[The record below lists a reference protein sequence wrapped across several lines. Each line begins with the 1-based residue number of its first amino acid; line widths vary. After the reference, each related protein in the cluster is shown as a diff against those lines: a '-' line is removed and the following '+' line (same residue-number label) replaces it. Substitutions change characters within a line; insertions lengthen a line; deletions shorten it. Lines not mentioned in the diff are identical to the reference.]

1 MHRHVMWTVCDV
13 SAVQPHFYFGL
24 FGWGHAGYNDGL
36 LLAFVHC
43 TLLLTLCRSMY
54 IFMHT
59 SSKVLYYIL
68 ARLSILQLR
77 LSARGARCS

>member
-13 SAVQPHFYFGL
+13 SAVQPHLYFGL
-24 FGWGHAGYNDGL
+24 FGWGHAAGYNDGL

-43 TLLLTLCRSMY
+43 TLFLTLCRSMY

-68 ARLSILQLR
+68 SILQLR

>member
-1 MHRHVMWTVCDV
+1 M
-13 SAVQPHFYFGL
+13 QPHLYFGL

-43 TLLLTLCRSMY
+43 TLLLTLCRSRY

-59 SSKVLYYIL
+59 SSILVCLVGGMQVIMMAFFWLLFIVRYY
-68 ARLSILQLR
+68 
-77 LSARGARCS
+77 